1 MTQEIFS
8 LKSEGGNNND
18 ADATGVVPYGVSHRA
33 KSADFDRLPSL
44 LLLPT
49 IAITKRGF

>member
-18 ADATGVVPYGVSHRA
+18 ADATGVAPYGMSHRA
-33 KSADFDRLPSL
+33 NLPSKFDRLPSL
-44 LLLPT
+44 LLLKFHKE
-49 IAITKRGF
+49 IIF